1 MRTSLSTAS
10 AAVIPAP
17 CPMARLAPSLALLL
31 GAVALPAAP
40 AAAQSAF
47 QLDEVVF
54 SAARFPTLRTATGS
68 AITVV
73 GREDIAAEG
82 RFQLSD
88 VLARQPGVTAVQQ
101 GPLGTLTQL
110 RIRGNEPRY
119 VATFIDGI
127 RVDDPSLIRS
137 EFDFGA
143 LGGAD
148 IGRVEI
154 LRGSQSA
161 LWGGSAVAGVIN
173 IETLGALE
181 DGITQTAEIEGG
193 SFRTLGLRYGF
204 GQRTA
209 RGEMALNLS
218 FVRSDGFSAA
228 DENDGAT
235 EDDGF
240 RARRV
245 GFSLRHAVS
254 DAVTLGASGF
264 AQASD
269 GDYDQGF
276 PVGDAPNTTRRRE
289 AGARVFAE
297 FATGASTQE
306 VGISRYRV
314 SRRFVTRPPDFPS
327 DNTYVGDRTR
337 IDWLGSTELGAAT
350 TLVYGADWER
360 EGYDQSGSFGAF
372 DSSTRIAGAFVQAL
386 VAPLDGVNLQASAR
400 VDDHS
405 RFGRFTSGRVAG
417 AWTVSDAV
425 TLRGSVANGFRAPSN
440 FELFSAFGDPT
451 LEPER
456 SRSLEL
462 GADLRLGAAGVGITL
477 FDLRLSNAIDFA
489 GPGYSNV
496 PGQSRRRGVELSA
509 DMAVGERWILGGN
522 YTFTDARDRAGARL
536 GRVPRHDL
544 ALSAEVRLTDRLR
557 NTTTL
562 QALGQRPDDAGQG
575 MPGFGVVNTRFA
587 YALTDRA
594 ELTVRVVNLLD
605 RQYQLAAGYGTS
617 DRAVYVGLASRF

>member
-1 MRTSLSTAS
+1 MAG
-10 AAVIPAP
+10 PA
-17 CPMARLAPSLALLL
+17 LA
-31 GAVALPAAP
+31 
-40 AAAQSAF
+40 QTAF

-54 SAARFPTLRTATGS
+54 SANRFPTLRTATGS

-73 GREDIAAEG
+73 GREEIVAAG

-143 LGGAD
+143 LGGTD

-204 GQRTA
+204 GQRTE

-245 GFSLRHAVS
+245 GFSLRHAIS

-276 PVGDAPNTTRRRE
+276 PIGDAPNTTRRRE

-297 FATGASTQE
+297 FATGAGTQE

-327 DNTYVGDRTR
+327 DNTYVGERTR
-337 IDWLGSTELGAAT
+337 IDWLGSTELSAAT

-360 EGYDQSGSFGAF
+360 EAYDQSGNFGAF

-386 VAPLDGVNLQASAR
+386 VVPLDGVNLQASAR

-405 RFGRFTSGRVAG
+405 RFGRFTSGRLAG
-417 AWTVSDAV
+417 AWMVADTV

-440 FELFSAFGDPT
+440 FELFSDFGDPT

-462 GADLRLGAAGVGITL
+462 GADLRLGAAGFGITV

-489 GPGYSNV
+489 GSSYSNV
-496 PGQSRRRGVELSA
+496 PGQSRRRGVELTA
-509 DMAVGERWILGGN
+509 DLMVGDRWTLGGN
-522 YTFTDARDRAGARL
+522 YTFTDARDRAGERSW
-536 GRVPRHDL
+536 RVPRHDL
-544 ALSAEVRLTDRLR
+544 ALSAEVLLTDRLR
-557 NTTTL
+557 HTTTL
-562 QALGQRPDDAGQG
+562 QALGGRLDNGGKP

-594 ELTVRVVNLLD
+594 ELTVRIDNLLD
-605 RQYQLAAGYGTS
+605 RQYQLVQGYGTS
-617 DRAVYVGLASRF
+617 DRALYVGLSSRF